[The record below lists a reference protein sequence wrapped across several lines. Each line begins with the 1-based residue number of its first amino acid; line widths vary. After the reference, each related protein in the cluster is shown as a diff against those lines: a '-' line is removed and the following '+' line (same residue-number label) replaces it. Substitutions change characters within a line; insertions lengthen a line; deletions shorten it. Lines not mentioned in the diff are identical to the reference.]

1 MVMKFLM
8 MNVIYA
14 NYNVVL
20 IVKYVRPKIFVFYA
34 RKVMNYL
41 ILSALNKQIIR
52 FAKLL
57 IVNFV
62 KIMNV

>member
-1 MVMKFLM
+1 MVMKYLM

-20 IVKYVRPKIFVFYA
+20 IVKHVLLKIIVFNA
-34 RKVMNYL
+34 KKVMNYL
-41 ILSALNKQIIR
+41 ILIAMNIIILIV
-52 FAKLL
+52 KLK